1 MSEQAARMDIRLGS
15 RTEDTVRTCFEKAQD
30 PRIKA
35 VLPQKA
41 QSVGEALADYR
52 ETLLPGAAS
61 YGRTILADGVYVG
74 DVWCYAIDPD
84 DEPNAMLSFCLF
96 EAALWGRGISS
107 AAVALFLE
115 DARRKYAL
123 KTVGAFCFSDNAAS
137 IRVLEKNGFVLRE
150 DFVED
155 GRASKYFQRAL

>member
-1 MSEQAARMDIRLGS
+1 MSMQKSRAEIRLGS
-15 RTEDTVRTCFEKAQD
+15 RTAETVRIYFEKAQE
-30 PRIKA
+30 PSIKA

-41 QSVGEALADYR
+41 QTVEEALADF
-52 ETLLPGAAS
+52 EQTLRPGAPS
-61 YGRTILADGVYVG
+61 FGRTILADGVYIG

>member
-1 MSEQAARMDIRLGS
+1 
-15 RTEDTVRTCFEKAQD
+15 
-30 PRIKA
+30 
-35 VLPQKA
+35 
-41 QSVGEALADYR
+41 
-52 ETLLPGAAS
+52 
-61 YGRTILADGVYVG
+61 
-74 DVWCYAIDPD
+74 
-84 DEPNAMLSFCLF
+84 MLSFCLF

>member
-1 MSEQAARMDIRLGS
+1 MDIRLGS
-15 RTEDTVRTCFEKAQD
+15 RTEDTVRTYFEKAQD

-115 DARRKYAL
+115 DARRKSPTASVVIPRPRRRSSRRQKL
-123 KTVGAFCFSDNAAS
+123 SIAFGSSPGSMA
-137 IRVLEKNGFVLRE
+137 
-150 DFVED
+150 
-155 GRASKYFQRAL
+155 